1 MRRSERF
8 KPAADLTR
16 ARARYDEILAARSP
30 VNNRNG
36 LGFQNVLSR
45 TPPVICVA
53 RLHRSTSRLSLIG
66 ASDMRHA
73 YERYGP
79 MCSSLSPSEHVMRYS
94 VNSVHHKKLSQRYS
108 CQRFNA
114 TANSSAIHD
123 RSTNAGLDSIEIV
136 RGHVLLCRCLS
147 AYRYFISRR

>member
-8 KPAADLTR
+8 KPAADLTYR
-16 ARARYDEILAARSP
+16 ALQKIITL
-30 VNNRNG
+30 N
-36 LGFQNVLSR
+36 
-45 TPPVICVA
+45 T
-53 RLHRSTSRLSLIG
+53 
-66 ASDMRHA
+66 
-73 YERYGP
+73 
-79 MCSSLSPSEHVMRYS
+79 
-94 VNSVHHKKLSQRYS
+94 QRYS

-123 RSTNAGLDSIEIV
+123 RSTNGGLDSIEIV